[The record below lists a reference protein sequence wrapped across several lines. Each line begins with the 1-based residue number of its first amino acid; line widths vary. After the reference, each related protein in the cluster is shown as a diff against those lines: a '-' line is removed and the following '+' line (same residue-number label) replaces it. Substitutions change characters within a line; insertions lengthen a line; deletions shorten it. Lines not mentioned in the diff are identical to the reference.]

1 MVFVNQEIIRRKQI
15 KMKERQDKL
24 KQEVISIN
32 FLVLKFLLEG
42 VKGRIDNIENEI
54 SDMIYKVFYN
64 EKEKDKEIKMMRE
77 KIKYIE
83 DIIRRSIIRK

>member
-1 MVFVNQEIIRRKQI
+1 M
-15 KMKERQDKL
+15 
-24 KQEVISIN
+24 
-32 FLVLKFLLEG
+32 EG